1 MALVGGGGSGF
12 SNTVNPTGTGAG
24 LNYIGNHAYAF
35 SGFSSFDNNA
45 TTLLQFSTGNEY
57 IQFDLTAMRSDQDSL
72 DSQFKLIID
81 EQDVMVLTATSGPNQ
96 VGTLP
101 HDIIIPPYTNVKVT
115 VTNVSNSSTGTAGV
129 ILAGRVYA

>member
-72 DSQFKLIID
+72 DSQFKLI
-81 EQDVMVLTATSGPNQ
+81 TATSGPNQ

>member
-57 IQFDLTAMRSDQDSL
+57 IQFDLTA
-72 DSQFKLIID
+72 
-81 EQDVMVLTATSGPNQ
+81 TSGPNQ